1 MNFRKGCVVV
11 KVLSVIGARDSDAVD
26 ASHCGFA
33 QENMPHSDPESLP
46 STELNP
52 AVGKPPATDL
62 PALSSSGGGGI
73 LGAGL
78 IPVGAVL
85 GDRYRV
91 VRLLAQGGFG
101 RTYLA
106 EDLQR
111 FNESCVLKEFAPQV
125 HGADNLAKA
134 QSLFE
139 REAGVL
145 YRLDHDQIPRFRE
158 LRQTTYNDQPY
169 LLLIQD
175 FVPGWTY
182 RDCLGDRQQHGKTL
196 SEAEVALMLK
206 QLLPV
211 LAYLHSRGVIHRDIA
226 PDNLIQRDRDGLPVL
241 IDFGAVKQAAVTVI
255 NEISNRSDQGTRLGK
270 LGYAPPEQMQQGAV
284 FPHSDIYA
292 LGATALTLL
301 SGEEPHQ
308 LMDPDTLDWTW
319 GQAIHLSPG
328 FAAVINRMVALR
340 PRDRYPSARA
350 ALRDLERL
358 ETLPNR
364 PVPSKRGTMD
374 PSLAPAPTVFPGSTV
389 AAPKS
394 SLMRARLGK
403 AARRELRGRDAGATP
418 SVITSPQPGLAR
430 LGQAFWP
437 GGLLLGGIGF
447 LGGVLLWQ
455 RSPIPVAVNPP
466 IPVVEAP
473 SETAIAKPPV
483 LSEAEVKRR
492 AQLDQRRSELGIPA
506 GFFAQFIG
514 ERFDSLHPEIG
525 GRELTPAPSDNALR
539 QEQMEVSDF
548 WLEQL
553 SVLGTEQRS
562 RLGSYGDSEFEQWVA
577 TAATRSVNRN
587 DFLDRVDKAVAVQLP
602 EILSQGDSAGVL
614 QVRRAIASTVISS
627 LRATS
632 SSVATIAVDPA
643 GNAYQQA
650 SLKPGQ
656 TRVQQV
662 QLRQGQ
668 NLRII
673 LEAPAGVKLALY
685 KPGQTSNPLVSSH
698 YWEGRVP
705 VTGKYQIRLSSD
717 ASSPLAY
724 TLNLIVE

>member
-1 MNFRKGCVVV
+1 
-11 KVLSVIGARDSDAVD
+11 
-26 ASHCGFA
+26 
-33 QENMPHSDPESLP
+33 MPNSQPESLP
-46 STELNP
+46 STELDPN
-52 AVGKPPATDL
+52 ARRGHPPETDW
-62 PALSSSGGGGI
+62 PALSTYGGGGL
-73 LGAGL
+73 LGPGL

-91 VRLLAQGGFG
+91 VRLLGQGGFG

-125 HGADNLAKA
+125 HGDENLAKA

-145 YRLDHDQIPRFRE
+145 YRLDHDQIPHFRE

-182 RDCLGDRQQHGKTL
+182 RDCLSDRLQHGKTL

-241 IDFGAVKQAAVTVI
+241 IDFGAVKQAAFTII
-255 NEISNRSDQGTRLGK
+255 NEISHRSDQGTRLGK

-308 LMDPDTLDWTW
+308 LMDPETLDWTW
-319 GQAIHLSPG
+319 GKAIHLSPG

-340 PRDRYPSARA
+340 PRDRYPSAKA

-358 ETLPNR
+358 EALPNR
-364 PVPSKRGTMD
+364 PVPSKRGATD
-374 PSLAPAPTVFPGSTV
+374 PALAPAPTVLPGSPV

-394 SLMRARLGK
+394 SLKRARFGAALGGSLGK
-403 AARRELRGRDAGATP
+403 AARRAKEPDQGGSVVETP
-418 SVITSPQPGLAR
+418 GPKTGLAR

-437 GGLLLGGIGF
+437 GILLLGGLGF

-455 RSPIPVAVNPP
+455 RPQEPL
-466 IPVVEAP
+466 VVDLPTPAEVP
-473 SETAIAKPPV
+473 SQTAIIAQPPV
-483 LSEAEVKRR
+483 LSDAEVQRR
-492 AQLDQRRSELGIPA
+492 AQLEQRRSDLGIPA
-506 GFFAQFIG
+506 EFFERFLG
-514 ERFDSLHPEIG
+514 ERFDRVHPELG
-525 GRELTPAPSDNALR
+525 GRELTPDPADEALR
-539 QEQMEVSDF
+539 QKQMEIADF

-553 SVLGTEQRS
+553 SALGAEQRS

-577 TAATRSVNRN
+577 TAATRAVNRN
-587 DFLDRVDKAVAVQLP
+587 EFLSRIDTAVTAQLP
-602 EILSQGDSAGVL
+602 ALVSQGDSPGVV

-627 LRATS
+627 LPAANS
-632 SSVATIAVDPA
+632 NIATIAVDPA
-643 GNAYQQA
+643 GNAYQRATLQ
-650 SLKPGQ
+650 PGEI
-656 TRVQQV
+656 RLQQL

-668 NLRII
+668 NLRIS
-673 LEAPAGVKLALY
+673 LEAPAGVKLVVY
-685 KPGQTSNPLVSSH
+685 RPGQTSNALVPGLSNQ
-698 YWEGRVP
+698 YWEGRLP
-705 VTGKYQIRLSSD
+705 ETGQYQIRLSSD
-717 ASSPLAY
+717 AGGPVQY